1 MLKEKNGELL
11 WSPKE
16 HNSTTR
22 LAFESLFHRLR
33 FSTAFRTHSWWEAC
47 PILSLLSQALC
58 QFRPFP
64 RLYFNNRND
73 SHAQESHFQSGSHL
87 CISESI
93 SSASASHTQTI
104 HLCNGHQRSSG
115 FQCDSCWL
123 LSRLL
128 ESLALEVPNQFNSCS
143 CHSSPHQH
151 QIFGL
156 CWQRQMGT
164 GNTPNWC
171 SFSHHTAGRAAP
183 SCPEPQKCTPV
194 CATGAFTSP
203 GVVLPQHKMPQWNF

>member
-1 MLKEKNGELL
+1 MNFFGVPKN
-11 WSPKE
+11 
-16 HNSTTR
+16 TT
-22 LAFESLFHRLR
+22 A
-33 FSTAFRTHSWWEAC
+33 
-47 PILSLLSQALC
+47 P
-58 QFRPFP
+58 P
-64 RLYFNNRND
+64 D
-73 SHAQESHFQSGSHL
+73 
-87 CISESI
+87 
-93 SSASASHTQTI
+93 
-104 HLCNGHQRSSG
+104 
-115 FQCDSCWL
+115 WL
-123 LSRLL
+123 LSPYFTGFGSVQLSEHTPGGRRAQFCPCSARLCASFVPSL
-128 ESLALEVPNQFNSCS
+128 DCILIIETIRMPKSHISSLAHTCVFLKASLLPQHLTLKQFTCVMDTREVLVFSVTAAGFSPDSWESLALEVPNQFNSCS

-151 QIFGL
+151 QVFGL